1 MLQNVLPLIKRA
13 ITDAPEAVFDV
24 LCNIRLAGF
33 NKRSVGSN
41 SPAVRASNE
50 TVIGKVGLA
59 GDPLGHV

>member
-13 ITDAPEAVFDV
+13 VTDADV